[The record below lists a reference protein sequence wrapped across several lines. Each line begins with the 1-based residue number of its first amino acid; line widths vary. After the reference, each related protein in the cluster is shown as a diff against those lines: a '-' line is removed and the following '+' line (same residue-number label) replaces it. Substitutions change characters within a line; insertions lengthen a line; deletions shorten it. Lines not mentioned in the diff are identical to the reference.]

1 MTVLYIDADACPVR
15 AEAERVATRL
25 RLPMVLV
32 CNGGIRPP
40 QNPLVT
46 LRVVEEGPDAADQWI
61 AAECGPGDVVVTA
74 DILLADRCVK
84 AGARVVKPDGE
95 VLTAANIGPILA
107 TRDLMRDLRAAD
119 PFLAG
124 GGRAF
129 SKADRSRFLQVLDRE
144 LQAAA
149 RATGG

>member
-61 AAECGPGDVVVTA
+61 AAECGPGDVVVTT
-74 DILLADRCVK
+74 DIPLADRCVK

-95 VLTAANIGPILA
+95 VLTPANIGAILA

>member
-15 AEAERVATRL
+15 SEAERVATRL
-25 RLPMVLV
+25 AVPMVLV

-40 QNPLVT
+40 ANPLVT
-46 LRVVEEGPDAADQWI
+46 LKIVPEGPDVADQWI
-61 AAECGPGDVVVTA
+61 AAACGRGDVVVTA
-74 DILLADRCVK
+74 DIPLAHRCIE

-95 VLTAANIGPILA
+95 LLTAANIGPVLA
-107 TRDLMRDLRAAD
+107 ARDLMRDLRAAD

-129 SKADRSRFLQVLDRE
+129 GKADRSRFLQTLDRE
-144 LQAAA
+144 LQAA
-149 RATGG
+149 RR

>member
-1 MTVLYIDADACPVR
+1 VTVLYIDADACPVR

-144 LQAAA
+144 LLAAA

>member
-25 RLPMVLV
+25 RVPMVLV

-74 DILLADRCVK
+74 DIPLADRCVK

-95 VLTAANIGPILA
+95 VLTPANIGAILA

-129 SKADRSRFLQVLDRE
+129 SRADRSRFLQVLDRE